1 MNMKGLL
8 RPTSPNFRKR
18 TVLQA
23 SPACLSDKIIIK
35 TKISV
40 AHWWN
45 ISDRGKLK
53 YSEKN
58 LPRCH
63 FAHHRSHKYLT
74 YVHYILRLS
83 SYLTENIVSFQ

>member
-1 MNMKGLL
+1 MKVLL
-8 RPTSPNFRKR
+8 CLTSPDFRKR

-23 SPACLSDKIIIK
+23 SPACLFDKIII
-35 TKISV
+35 TRKINV
-40 AHWWN
+40 ARRWN
-45 ISDRGKLK
+45 YSDRVNLK

-74 YVHYILRLS
+74 FVHYISLLT